1 MKNLGALKAVGYTS
15 GQLVRTL
22 LLQFTG
28 LSMLAALAGAG
39 LSYLLFPAVND
50 MMISQTGI
58 PYAVRFLPLPLFAAV
73 AISACAV
80 SLSVWLSA
88 RKIKKIEPIT
98 ALRSGVQAQTLKRNH
113 VPLDKAKVPLNA
125 ALALKTALS
134 GIKHNVTVCVTVL
147 VLSLVVVFSG
157 LMAENVIGDFTPF
170 LNLIAG
176 ETADSCI
183 NVEASAEQ
191 EFLQQ
196 MRSDDRVEKIYL
208 FHSLNVVH
216 AGGAELMATM
226 YDDFSELNNKS
237 VVYEG
242 RFPERADEIAV
253 AGKYAGE
260 NDLKIGDEIS
270 ITANGKTEK
279 YVICGYTQISNYL
292 GRDCLLTRKGY
303 ERLGSIISASY
314 YINLANGVDIDEFNA
329 EAKEK
334 FAGKISTAV
343 NIKTVMEG
351 AAKVY
356 VTLMKIIVIAI
367 LVLSALIIA
376 FVLYLLVRTMLNN
389 KKRDYGI
396 LKSLGFTSGQLVMQT
411 ALAFMPAVI
420 LSTVAG
426 LILGSIVINPL
437 MSLFLSGIGIVKCTF
452 TVPAGFVTAAGAGI
466 IALSFA
472 IACLLS
478 LKVKKIAPCA
488 LLRGE

>member
-1 MKNLGALKAVGYTS
+1 M
-15 GQLVRTL
+15 
-22 LLQFTG
+22 
-28 LSMLAALAGAG
+28 
-39 LSYLLFPAVND
+39 
-50 MMISQTGI
+50 
-58 PYAVRFLPLPLFAAV
+58 
-73 AISACAV
+73 
-80 SLSVWLSA
+80 
-88 RKIKKIEPIT
+88 
-98 ALRSGVQAQTLKRNH
+98 RSGVQAQTLKRNH
-113 VPLDKAKVPLNA
+113 IPLDKAKVPLNA

-170 LNLIAG
+170 LNLIVG

-242 RFPERADEIAV
+242 RFPERTDEIAV

-367 LVLSALIIA
+367 LILSALIIA

-466 IALSFA
+466 IALSFV